1 MDTRVA
7 VAAGRRRVVVCE
19 EQFHPQFRIGRQQES
34 SFHAQAAAH
43 PVVVYAESLVRLGE
57 WNLEIRHLWQN
68 ALHQRFRS
76 IRCGNQHP
84 VFIEAQFGGRILI
97 GDFDPCDPVDHRLH
111 IGR

>member
-7 VAAGRRRVVVCE
+7 VAAGRRRVVVGE
-19 EQFHPQFRIGRQQES
+19 EQLHPQLRIGRQQES

-43 PVVVYAESLVRLGE
+43 PVVVYAESLVRLGQ
-57 WNLEIRHLWQN
+57 WNLEIRHLRQN
-68 ALHQRFRS
+68 ALRQRFRS
-76 IRCGNQHP
+76 IGCGNQRP
-84 VFIEAQFGGRILI
+84 VFIEAQLGRRILI